1 MPTGNPFLNMTRI
14 KKFTYDLEK
23 SMSYVE
29 KSTSI
34 LATADMYRVI
44 QQTTFALKV

>member
-1 MPTGNPFLNMTRI
+1 
-14 KKFTYDLEK
+14 
-23 SMSYVE
+23 MSYVE

-34 LATADMYRVI
+34 LAKADMYRVI